1 MFYLI
6 VLLLLLLIALLL
18 NALYKRT
25 NHFNNQFVDVKKYWK
40 PNALRKNLDVVNLG
54 SNHPKFGFD
63 YSECK
68 ATGENLAIGPQTF
81 EYDFAVL
88 RHNIGRLKKG
98 ATVLIPVC
106 LLNFFLYRQENRNI
120 HLKYYTFLPA
130 KDIVG
135 YSMFE
140 KLSKVTFPLLFNPKR
155 LRFLI
160 KDVKKD
166 NRLKL
171 EKNPNT
177 DESFLLK
184 DAQNWLKCWEQEFSV
199 SFDSLK
205 LSDKNKNDIQK
216 NIEILQEMLAYCKQ
230 NNLNPV
236 ITILPVTKYLSSQF
250 SEEFIQDHI
259 FAYIEKAN
267 TIKAPVLNYLKDE
280 RFTTPEYYINSFF
293 MNRVGA
299 KMFTKEVMK
308 NLNVMN

>member
-1 MFYLI
+1 MIYLI
-6 VLLLLLLIALLL
+6 EAFICLVLVLLL

-40 PNALRKNLDVVNLG
+40 PNSLRQNLDLVNLG

-68 ATGENLAIGPQTF
+68 VAGENLAIGPQTF

-106 LLNFFLYRQENRNI
+106 LLKFFLYRQDNRSI
-120 HLKYYTFLPA
+120 HAKYYTFLPA

-135 YSMFE
+135 YNLFE
-140 KLSKVTFPLLFNPKR
+140 KLSKITFPLLFNPKR
-155 LRFLI
+155 FRFLI

-166 NRLKL
+166 NRLNL
-171 EKNPNT
+171 ETNPNT

-184 DAQNWLKCWEQEFSV
+184 DAENWMKCWEREFNI

-216 NIEILQEMLAYCKQ
+216 NIEILKEMLAYCKQ
-230 NNLNPV
+230 NDLNPI

-250 SEEFIQDHI
+250 SEEFIQNHI
-259 FAYIEKAN
+259 LAYIERAN
-267 TIKAPVLNYLKDE
+267 TINVPVLNFLKAE
-280 RFTTPEYYINSFF
+280 RFTAPDYYINSFF

-299 KMFTKEVMK
+299 RMFTENVLEVLRIIK
-308 NLNVMN
+308 